1 MGLFGDTPTKLS
13 RTVVHESAAGR
24 ALALTMLNVACH
36 GTHHRYGGIRFEK
49 LPEATRERLTEQDSL
64 LFPNYRAAL
73 RAMLPSLAN
82 PRVGSQWKHVRQVE

>member
-1 MGLFGDTPTKLS
+1 
-13 RTVVHESAAGR
+13 
-24 ALALTMLNVACH
+24 
-36 GTHHRYGGIRFEK
+36 